1 MVSAENVQIV
11 EMYLWTNCNVIS
23 WQKKQVKVGCF
34 FKHFFPCSK
43 LSFKLNSNVVDDL
56 IFLDKL
62 DSKNILLVR
71 TFLQSLKKRK
81 NETELGKSYYEK
93 CFNFLLAFFPW

>member
-23 WQKKQVKVGCF
+23 YEKNQVKVGCF
-34 FKHFFPCSK
+34 FKRIFLCSK
-43 LSFKLNSNVVDDL
+43 LSFKLNSKVVYYFISL
-56 IFLDKL
+56 YKL

-71 TFLQSLKKRK
+71 TFL
-81 NETELGKSYYEK
+81 
-93 CFNFLLAFFPW
+93 